1 MNGFCHCRKVQFK
14 VETSKE
20 DILQGIY
27 RCDCSLCTKKG
38 IIMKAIPKE
47 DFQLLKGN
55 QFLSTYK
62 WNKNIAEHF
71 FCSICG
77 VYTHHKRRRD
87 PSQFSINISCI
98 QDLELPEAK
107 EIELIK
113 GSEHS

>member
-14 VETSKE
+14 VETSKQ

-107 EIELIK
+107 DIELIK

>member
-14 VETSKE
+14 VETIKQ

-87 PSQFSINISCI
+87 PNQFSINISCI
-98 QDLELPEAK
+98 EDLELPETK

>member
-14 VETSKE
+14 VETSKQ

>member
-14 VETSKE
+14 VETSKQ

-71 FCSICG
+71 FLQYMWS
-77 VYTHHKRRRD
+77 
-87 PSQFSINISCI
+87 
-98 QDLELPEAK
+98 L
-107 EIELIK
+107 
-113 GSEHS
+113 HSS